1 MCFEYPD
8 TTRSVIGF
16 VECGL
21 WKGMDSRVD
30 KNYGIVTLNIQV
42 EKEISYCIQRDLL
55 LESKGVRHHV
65 QIGG

>member
-30 KNYGIVTLNIQV
+30 KNCSVVTLDRHLR
-42 EKEISYCIQRDLL
+42 KEISYCIQWDLL
-55 LESKGVRHHV
+55 LESKGVCHHV